1 MTEPKKRRRGPAS
14 PVVHLA
20 VNSESTVPL
29 HRQVYE
35 GLREAILSGRLARG
49 ARLPSSR
56 ALAADLGVARNT
68 VLQAFDQLRSE
79 GYLQGRR
86 GGGTR
91 AREELPDALLTVPR
105 GTKRDGSPSPR
116 TARTATT
123 GSGGSSALRTVQ
135 SATPDVPRLSQRG
148 RILVTS
154 GATLIRAS
162 GPHVPF
168 ELGVPAHDA
177 FPRRLWGQ
185 LAARRW
191 RRGDVDLGE
200 LDPAGEATLRAAIA
214 EYLAAARGVRCTAE
228 PVFVLNGA
236 QQALHLAAQL
246 LLDPGDRVWIEE
258 PGYVGARVAF
268 EGAGARLV
276 PVPVDDDGLDPAA
289 GMRLSRD
296 ARLAYV
302 TPSHQFPLGV
312 VMSVSR
318 RLQLLTWA
326 RTTSAWVVEDDY
338 DSEFRYTGRPLPCM
352 QGLEADQREAAP
364 SRVLYV
370 GTFSK
375 TLVSGLRLGYMV
387 VPDALIDA
395 FRAARSTVDRHTPTI
410 YQQVLADFIG
420 EGHYYRHIR
429 HVRSLCAERQAVLVD
444 AASSRLEEL
453 LTLHPDPAGLH
464 LVGRLAPGISDT
476 EAQQAALTR
485 GVRSWALSKFYLRDA
500 PADGGLAL
508 GYGGFGERE
517 IREGVDV
524 LAKVLE
530 SMKRRVDYSR
540 RP

>member
-1 MTEPKKRRRGPAS
+1 M
-14 PVVHLA
+14 VHLELDPDAA
-20 VNSESTVPL
+20 VPMY
-29 HRQVYE
+29 RQVYE

-79 GYLQGRR
+79 GYLLGRR

-91 AREELPDALLTVPR
+91 AREVIPDALVTVK
-105 GTKRDGSPSPR
+105 GAAKESR
-116 TARTATT
+116 TAVANRAPRRI
-123 GSGGSSALRTVQ
+123 GSGSRARSSEAQER
-135 SATPDVPRLSQRG
+135 PRLSQRG
-148 RILVTS
+148 RTLVTS
-154 GATLIRAS
+154 GATLIRAA

-185 LAARRW
+185 LTGRRW

-200 LDPAGEATLRAAIA
+200 LEPAGEASLRAAIA
-214 EYLAAARGVRCTAE
+214 DYLATARGVRCTTDQ
-228 PVFVLNGA
+228 VFVLNGA

-246 LLDPGDRVWIEE
+246 LLDPGDRVWVEE

-268 EGAGARLV
+268 EAAGARLV
-276 PVPVDDDGLDPAA
+276 PVPVDDDGLDVAA
-289 GMRLSRD
+289 GARRARD

-312 VMSVSR
+312 VMTAAR
-318 RLQLLTWA
+318 RLQLLEWA
-326 RTTSAWVVEDDY
+326 RANGAWIIEDDY
-338 DSEFRYTGRPLPCM
+338 DSEFRYSGRPLPCM
-352 QGLEADQREAAP
+352 QGLEAARGDGSP

-375 TLVSGLRLGYMV
+375 TLVSGLRIGYMV

-420 EGHYYRHIR
+420 EGHYFRHIR
-429 HVRSLCAERQAVLVD
+429 HVRNLCGERQAALVD
-444 AASSRLEEL
+444 AAATRLEGL
-453 LTLHPDPAGLH
+453 LRIQGDPAGLH
-464 LVGRLAPGISDT
+464 LLGRLAPGIRDT
-476 EAQQAALTR
+476 DAQRAAMAR
-485 GVRSWALSKFYLRDA
+485 GIRSWALSGFYLGDPPPVGA
-500 PADGGLAL
+500 MVL
-508 GYGGFGERE
+508 GYGGFEVAE
-517 IREGVDV
+517 IRRAVGELGKV
-524 LAKVLE
+524 LAELKG
-530 SMKRRVDYSR
+530 SASTMHD
-540 RP
+540 

>member
-1 MTEPKKRRRGPAS
+1 MTEPRKRRRGPAS

-20 VNSESTVPL
+20 VDPEIAIPL
-29 HRQVYE
+29 YRQVYE

-56 ALAADLGVARNT
+56 ALATDLGVARNT

-91 AREELPDALLTVPR
+91 AREVIPDALLTVPR
-105 GTKRDGSPSPR
+105 TTKRGEHAPAVARNASRIAQGAPR
-116 TARTATT
+116 IAQIA
-123 GSGGSSALRTVQ
+123 
-135 SATPDVPRLSQRG
+135 PRISERG
-148 RILVTS
+148 RTLVAT

-191 RRGDVDLGE
+191 RSGDVDLGE
-200 LDPAGEATLRAAIA
+200 LDPAGEASLRAAIA
-214 EYLAAARGVRCTAE
+214 AYLASARGVRCTADQI
-228 PVFVLNGA
+228 FVLNGA
-236 QQALHLAAQL
+236 QQALHLVAQI

-276 PVPVDDDGLDPAA
+276 PVPVGDDGLDAGE
-289 GMRLSRD
+289 GMRLAHD

-312 VMSVSR
+312 VMSASR
-318 RLQLLTWA
+318 RLQLLAWA
-326 RTTSAWVVEDDY
+326 HATGAWIVEDDY
-338 DSEFRYTGRPLPCM
+338 DSEFRYTGRPLPCL
-352 QGLEADQREAAP
+352 QGLEADRHDGAP
-364 SRVLYV
+364 ARVLYV

-395 FRAARSTVDRHTPTI
+395 FRAARSSMDRHTPTI

-420 EGHYYRHIR
+420 EGHYFRHIR
-429 HVRSLCAERQAVLVD
+429 HVRNLCAERQAVLVD
-444 AASSRLEEL
+444 AASSRLDGV
-453 LTLHPDPAGLH
+453 LTIHADPAGLH
-464 LVGRLAPGISDT
+464 LVGRLAPGIRDT
-476 EAQQAALTR
+476 EAHQAALAR
-485 GVRSWALSKFYLRDA
+485 GVRSWALSKFHLGPA
-500 PADGGLAL
+500 PSDGALVL
-508 GYGGFGERE
+508 GYGGFGERAL
-517 IREGVDV
+517 RDGVE
-524 LAKVLE
+524 VLE
-530 SMKRRVDYSR
+530 QVLRSLPASPRRTGR
-540 RP
+540 AHP

>member
-1 MTEPKKRRRGPAS
+1 MEPKRRRGAGS
-14 PVVHLA
+14 PVVHLELDADAA
-20 VNSESTVPL
+20 VPMY
-29 HRQVYE
+29 RQVYE

-79 GYLQGRR
+79 GYLHGRR

-91 AREELPDALLTVPR
+91 AREVIPDALVTVPR
-105 GTKRDGSPSPR
+105 AAKESRTTTNRAPR
-116 TARTATT
+116 TPGSASRAR
-123 GSGGSSALRTVQ
+123 SSEGQER
-135 SATPDVPRLSQRG
+135 PRLSQRG
-148 RILVTS
+148 RTLVRS
-154 GATLIRAS
+154 GATLIRAA

-185 LAARRW
+185 LTARRW

-200 LDPAGEATLRAAIA
+200 LEPAGEASLRAAIA
-214 EYLAAARGVRCTAE
+214 DYLATARGVRCTADQ
-228 PVFVLNGA
+228 VFVLNGA

-268 EGAGARLV
+268 EAAGARLV
-276 PVPVDDDGLDPAA
+276 PVPVDDDGLDVAA
-289 GMRLSRD
+289 GARRARD

-312 VMSVSR
+312 VMSAAR
-318 RLQLLTWA
+318 RLQLLEWA
-326 RTTSAWVVEDDY
+326 RANGAWIIEDDY
-338 DSEFRYTGRPLPCM
+338 DSEFRYSGRPLPCM
-352 QGLEADQREAAP
+352 QGLEAARGDGSP

-375 TLVSGLRLGYMV
+375 TLVSGLRIGYMV

-420 EGHYYRHIR
+420 EGHYFRHIR
-429 HVRSLCAERQAVLVD
+429 HVRNLCGERQAALVD
-444 AASSRLEEL
+444 AAATRLDGL
-453 LTLHPDPAGLH
+453 LRIQADPAGLH
-464 LVGRLAPGISDT
+464 LLGRLAPGIRDT
-476 EAQQAALTR
+476 DAQRAAMAR
-485 GVRSWALSKFYLRDA
+485 GIRSWALSGFYLGDPP
-500 PADGGLAL
+500 PAGAMVL
-508 GYGGFGERE
+508 GYGGFDEAE
-517 IREGVDV
+517 IRRAVGELGEV
-524 LAKVLE
+524 LAALKG
-530 SMKRRVDYSR
+530 
-540 RP
+540 

>member
-1 MTEPKKRRRGPAS
+1 MIEPKKRRGPVS
-14 PVVHLA
+14 PVVHLELDPDA
-20 VNSESTVPL
+20 PMPMY
-29 HRQVYE
+29 RQVYE
-35 GLREAILSGRLARG
+35 GLRGAILSGRLARG

-91 AREELPDALLTVPR
+91 AREVIPDALVTVP
-105 GTKRDGSPSPR
+105 G
-116 TARTATT
+116 TATR
-123 GSGGSSALRTVQ
+123 SRT
-135 SATPDVPRLSQRG
+135 SATSRASRTSLSASRATSTVPPERPRLSERG
-148 RILVTS
+148 RTLVTS
-154 GATLIRAS
+154 GATLIRAA

-185 LAARRW
+185 LTGRRW

-200 LDPAGEATLRAAIA
+200 LEPAGEASLREAIA
-214 EYLAAARGVRCTAE
+214 EYLATARGVRCTADQ
-228 PVFVLNGA
+228 VFVLNGA
-236 QQALHLAAQL
+236 QQALHLVAQL

-268 EGAGARLV
+268 EAAGARLV
-276 PVPVDDDGLDPAA
+276 PVPVDDDGLDVAA
-289 GMRLSRD
+289 GVRLARD

-312 VMSVSR
+312 VMSASR
-318 RLQLLTWA
+318 RLQLLAWA
-326 RTTSAWVVEDDY
+326 RANGAWIIEDDY

-352 QGLEADQREAAP
+352 QGLEADRSDGSP

-375 TLVSGLRLGYMV
+375 TLVSGLRIGYMV

-420 EGHYYRHIR
+420 EGHYFRHIR
-429 HVRSLCAERQAVLVD
+429 HVRNLCGERQAALVD
-444 AASSRLEEL
+444 AAATRLDGL
-453 LTLHPDPAGLH
+453 LRIHADPAGLH
-464 LVGRLAPGISDT
+464 LLGRLAPGIRDT
-476 EAQQAALTR
+476 DAQRAAMAR
-485 GVRSWALSKFYLRDA
+485 GIRSWALSGFYLGEQPREQA
-500 PADGGLAL
+500 MVL
-508 GYGGFGERE
+508 GYGGFDAAD
-517 IREGVDV
+517 IRESVAALG
-524 LAKVLE
+524 KVLRE
-530 SMKRRVDYSR
+530 LKGR
-540 RP
+540 